1 MSNARSLIA
10 ELRRRNVIRMAGLYV
25 VAAWLITQVTG
36 TVLPM
41 FDAPAWLPRSVVI
54 LVAVG
59 FIPALIF
66 AWVFEL
72 TPEGIKRD
80 AEIRPEESI
89 APQTARRMDRTIIVV
104 LIIALVYFAVDKF
117 ALAPRREAAQ
127 RETASASI
135 PGRPAASGATSKPD
149 STSVAAAVIP
159 AKSIAVL
166 PFVNMSG
173 DAKNEYFS
181 DGVTEEILDALTQI
195 PDLKVAARTSA
206 FAFKGKDQDLRK
218 VGETLGVAHVLE
230 GSVQSAGDEVRI
242 TAQLIDARNGFHLWS
257 EKYDRKLT
265 NVFAVEDEISKAIAD
280 HLKLTLQ
287 GAQALVT
294 QKTSNARAHDLYLR
308 GLALL
313 PARGPGMRE
322 TKSYFEQA
330 VAIDPD
336 YADAWA
342 GISFIHV
349 LLSAYMLEPFPEAID
364 QATAAAERALRL
376 DPRSG
381 FSHAAAASVFRNKM
395 DFARAESEYREA
407 IALNPGDAETYDQYA
422 QMLSAVGAIEQAI
435 DVARKSV
442 ALNPLAAH
450 PRYTLGYVLEYG
462 HQHAEAQAEL
472 RRGLELSPAISIN
485 RMELALAFIGSG
497 QFAEAEEQAR
507 IGARENNED
516 PELIAAI
523 IRAIANPALRADAI
537 RRLDQ
542 GGAVGDYDL
551 FRVAHGAWYSLLGAR
566 DKAIQSIATGLDDAV
581 VGERYYSAQ
590 ALFAP
595 AFDSI
600 RDDPRF
606 KAILVKWGI
615 PDRRAEH
622 YQAAGTTDATHG

>member
-1 MSNARSLIA
+1 MTDLLQR
-10 ELRRRNVIRMAGLYV
+10 LRERK
-25 VAAWLITQVTG
+25 
-36 TVLPM
+36 
-41 FDAPAWLPRSVVI
+41 
-54 LVAVG
+54 LVQ
-59 FIPALIF
+59 
-66 AWVFEL
+66 W
-72 TPEGIKRD
+72 
-80 AEIRPEESI
+80 
-89 APQTARRMDRTIIVV
+89 
-104 LIIALVYFAVDKF
+104 
-117 ALAPRREAAQ
+117 ALAY
-127 RETASASI
+127 
-135 PGRPAASGATSKPD
+135 
-149 STSVAAAVIP
+149 VAAAFALLQGLDIIAQQFAWPDGVRRGITIALAIGFFATLILAWYHGERGVQRVSGTELLILTVLLAVGGAVMWRVAQNPRESFPP
-159 AKSIAVL
+159 AGTAERHDKNELAAKTAAPASDKSIAVL

-173 DAKNEYFS
+173 DPKNEYFS
-181 DGVTEEILDALTQI
+181 DGITEEILDALTQI
-195 PDLKVAARTSA
+195 PNLKVAARTSA

-218 VGETLGVAHVLE
+218 VGETLGVANVLE
-230 GSVQSAGDEVRI
+230 GSVQSAGDSVRI

-287 GAQALVT
+287 SEQLLVT

-322 TKSYFEQA
+322 TKSFFEQA
-330 VAIDPD
+330 VAIDPE

-349 LLSAYMLEPFPEAID
+349 LLSAYLLEPFPEAID
-364 QATAAAERALRL
+364 QATMAAERALML

-381 FSHAAAASVFRNKM
+381 FSHAAAASVYRNKM

-422 QMLSAVGAIEQAI
+422 QMLSGVGAIEQAI
-435 DVARKSV
+435 DIARKSV
-442 ALNPLAAH
+442 ALNPLSAH

-472 RRGLELSPAISIN
+472 RRGLDLSPAISTM
-485 RMELALAFIGSG
+485 RMELALAYIGSG

-507 IGARENNED
+507 IGARENDED

-523 IRAIANPALRADAI
+523 IRAIAKPELRADAI
-537 RRLDQ
+537 RRLDA
-542 GGAVGDYDL
+542 GGPVGYYDL
-551 FRVAHGAWYSLLGAR
+551 FRISPGLWYSLLGAR
-566 DKAIQSIATGLDDAV
+566 DKAIQSIDKGLDEAV

-606 KAILVKWGI
+606 KAILVKWGM
-615 PDRRAEH
+615 PDRRGEH
-622 YQAAGTTDATHG
+622 FPAAGPTGATHG

>member
-41 FDAPAWLPRSVVI
+41 FDAPAWLPRSIVI
-54 LVAVG
+54 LLAVG

-72 TPEGIKRD
+72 TPEGLKRD
-80 AEIRPEESI
+80 DQIKPEESI
-89 APQTARRMDRTIIVV
+89 APQTARRMDRMIIAV
-104 LIIALVYFAVDKF
+104 LIIALVYFAADKF
-117 ALAPRREAAQ
+117 ALAPQREAAQ
-127 RETASASI
+127 RAPAVAASTGVVPSAAVSTSD
-135 PGRPAASGATSKPD
+135 PAA
-149 STSVAAAVIP
+149 VP

-173 DAKNEYFS
+173 DPKNEYFS
-181 DGVTEEILDALTQI
+181 DGITEEILDALTQI
-195 PDLKVAARTSA
+195 PGLKVAARTSA

-218 VGETLGVAHVLE
+218 VGETLGVANVLE
-230 GSVQSAGDEVRI
+230 GSVQSAGDSVRI

-287 GAQALVT
+287 GAQMLVT

-313 PARGPGMRE
+313 PARGPGLRE

-349 LLSAYMLEPFPEAID
+349 LLSAYLLEPFPEAID
-364 QATAAAERALRL
+364 QATEAAERALML

-381 FSHAAAASVFRNKM
+381 FSHAAAASVYRNKM

-422 QMLSAVGAIEQAI
+422 QMLSSVGAIEQAI
-435 DVARKSV
+435 DIARKSV
-442 ALNPLAAH
+442 ALNPLSAH

-462 HQHAEAQAEL
+462 HRHAEAQAEL
-472 RRGLELSPAISIN
+472 RRGLELSPAISTM
-485 RMELALAFIGSG
+485 RMELALAYIGSG

-516 PELIAAI
+516 PELIATM
-523 IRAIANPALRADAI
+523 IRAVANPALRADAI
-537 RRLDQ
+537 RKLDE
-542 GGAVGDYDL
+542 GGVVGYYDL
-551 FRVAHGAWYSLLGAR
+551 FRIAPGLWYSLLGAR
-566 DKAIQSIATGLDDAV
+566 DKAIESIAKGLDDAV

-606 KAILVKWGI
+606 KAILMKWGV
-615 PDRRAEH
+615 PDRSAEH
-622 YQAAGTTDATHG
+622 FPSAGPTGATHG